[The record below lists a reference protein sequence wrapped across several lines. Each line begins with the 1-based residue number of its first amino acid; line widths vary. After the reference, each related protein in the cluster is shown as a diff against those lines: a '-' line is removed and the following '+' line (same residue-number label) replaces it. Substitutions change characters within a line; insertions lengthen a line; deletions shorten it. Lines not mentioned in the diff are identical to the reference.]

1 VERGLVFIMNIPSM
15 ITAVHVSSFN
25 LCLHHIFTQIL
36 ASKEQTDSLLN
47 YRQYGHEDMKK
58 YIDYCLFG
66 SGIYNHFMGFINC
79 NGVVIFPRYRNS
91 KTTSL
96 KMDMKQYIDCY
107 LLRAKDMA
115 AKQPARKKTEF
126 EDFHSTKS
134 DCVQTE
140 KGN

>member
-1 VERGLVFIMNIPSM
+1 MKVEEKTISFYIDELVNS
-15 ITAVHVSSFN
+15 TLFN
-25 LCLHHIFTQIL
+25 AEANMCLHHIFTQIL

-47 YRQYGHEDMKK
+47 YRQYGHE
-58 YIDYCLFG
+58 
-66 SGIYNHFMGFINC
+66 
-79 NGVVIFPRYRNS
+79 
-91 KTTSL
+91 
-96 KMDMKQYIDCY
+96 DMKQYIDCY